1 MKISSI
7 YLTPI
12 INAGLTAL
20 LVITFSVVYY
30 YTDQD
35 HVRSENQLIVRAVA
49 QNIEASLEARVR
61 ALKILGRSELNTKKH
76 NHPEYEKTAQS
87 LLDLYPDVQAINW
100 VSRDGIIEKVFP
112 PSANQA
118 ALKKDLLHHEEV
130 MEYLQDSKQTRQAY
144 VSHRLMT
151 YQGVS
156 AFTVYVPIYFEDH
169 LKGWLNGVFRID
181 EWIKKYLNEQDWNQV
196 RIKIE
201 WDSKFSEPL
210 SLGPAHVD
218 FILTENIQIQ
228 NQNLKFHLGFHQESD
243 QNHILRTQLMIFIFG
258 FFVIG
263 VVFYL
268 SFHNSVQK
276 NKLQVLNSH
285 LELGHVLISSLTH
298 DIANPLFSLKLIL
311 KKSLSSGLPIADID
325 KDRISTS
332 LKAIQDMLDMGR
344 RIQGVRLGSNE
355 LKASQV
361 DLKAAL
367 MTSMEL
373 ATELVKSKNIKVNMP
388 ESLDPIFVRA
398 EIKSLS
404 HNVIPNILTN
414 AVKFSQT
421 NGEIFIFIEQ
431 DAEYVHVYFEDEGL
445 GLSSAE
451 LHNTAWKVQN
461 SQLGTSGEKGS
472 GLGLLQVS
480 YFMQFYGGTFSIAN
494 KEPQGV
500 RVRLSFLKG

>member
-1 MKISSI
+1 MKNSSI
-7 YLTPI
+7 FLTPI

-20 LVITFSVVYY
+20 LVITFSIIYY
-30 YTDQD
+30 YTDQN
-35 HVRSENQLIVRAVA
+35 HVRAENQLIVRAVA

-61 ALKILGRSELNTKKH
+61 ALRILGGAELSTKSFD
-76 NHPEYEKTAQS
+76 HPEYEKTAQS

-100 VSRDGIIEKVFP
+100 VNRDGIIEKVFP

-130 MEYLQDSKQTRQAY
+130 MEYLKKSKQTRQAH

-156 AFTVYVPIYFEDH
+156 AFTVYVPIYFEDQF
-169 LKGWLNGVFRID
+169 KGWLNGVFRTD
-181 EWIKKYLNEQDWNQV
+181 DWIKQYLDEQDWNQV

-201 WDSKFSEPL
+201 WDSEFSEPL
-210 SLGPAHVD
+210 SLGPTNVD
-218 FILTENIQIQ
+218 FILAEKVQIQ

-243 QNHILRTQLMIFIFG
+243 QHHIIRKKMIIFVFG

-276 NKLQVLNSH
+276 HKLLMLNSH

-298 DIANPLFSLKLIL
+298 DIANPLFSLTLIF
-311 KKSLSSGLPIADID
+311 KKSLSSGTPIADID
-325 KDRISTS
+325 KERISTS

-355 LKASQV
+355 LKASRV

-367 MTSMEL
+367 STALEL
-373 ATELVKSKNIKVNMP
+373 TTELVNSKGIKINFP
-388 ESLDPIFVRA
+388 ESKDQIFVHA
-398 EIKSLS
+398 ELKSLS

-421 NGEIFIFIEQ
+421 NGEIFIFVEQ
-431 DAEYVHVYFEDEGL
+431 DAERVHVHFEDEGL

-461 SQLGTSGEKGS
+461 SKLGTNGEKGS

-500 RVRLSFLKG
+500 RVRLSFLKA